1 MNIKTVSV
9 TYGRKF
15 NLGDYNSANVEIS
28 IWAELEEGDSEAEA
42 TAALWEMAKN
52 NVKAQAL
59 PLVQKNEARV
69 TDIYL
74 GLPVELRQA
83 INGKESDNGHQG
95 AH

>member
-1 MNIKTVSV
+1 MAQIKTVSV
-9 TYGRKF
+9 TYGRKL

-28 IWAELEEGDSEAEA
+28 IWAELEDGDNEADV

-69 TDIYL
+69 TEIYL
-74 GLPVELRQA
+74 GLPVELKQA
-83 INGKESDNGHQG
+83 INGKDSH
-95 AH
+95 